1 MGSQGRAGAANY
13 VRGGSEYEADL
24 PTWSE
29 GDGGCSKGRGGGAA
43 LHHWQAQGRRHCGVW
58 HSTRLPPQP
67 DAAAFPTMRPRH
79 RRHANVSE
87 EGPAAAARASRRG
100 AQDGRRGAEADGGDA
115 GAEPAAAGAPGGCW
129 PGADRLQG
137 LPKCWSPGAVH
148 RRGTA
153 QAKGRSSEA
162 PGRCLTP
169 FPSGP
174 PPQAGYGGARGGARG
189 GGGTSAKYNVQEQL
203 GAALWVSSAGCSLQP
218 SLPSCLQARSLT
230 LFSARRT

>member
-174 PPQAGYGGARGGARG
+174 PSPGRLRRRARRRARRWRHV
-189 GGGTSAKYNVQEQL
+189 SQVQRA
-203 GAALWVSSAGCSLQP
+203 GAAGRGAVGELCRLLFAAVSSQLLASAL
-218 SLPSCLQARSLT
+218 AHA
-230 LFSARRT
+230 FSARRT